1 MINSSTKFFFDNKW
15 SDDAS
20 LPPILNV
27 TLSNDMYQFNVIG
40 EKTIIEDQIQG
51 RDEPYLYNVDHKPLE
66 FTINIAFENYET
78 IDEVNKVVKWLY
90 NPKTY
95 KIFKTPP
102 ARMDYEQDTS
112 PGAVGY
118 GKTWY
123 DADDDKYYVRNEA
136 NGGWVIIPKTPEYF
150 VIFIGSPEY
159 YYVGNQKL
167 GYRNYI
173 GYITCKMR
181 VNAPYGY
188 TEILT
193 TTENTGDLETYPSFT
208 MASHETSGRGI
219 FRLVN
224 TTNST
229 SFKYFFATNEVL
241 TFNGYTKNLSTT
253 TNDKNPYLAWDKNYV
268 ILNSGSNTVS
278 ITTVY
283 GDSATPPDNPLDGET
298 YRDTSD
304 SNNIKSWN
312 ATLEVPAWQVV
323 QYPIITYSYRAP
335 KYL

>member
-136 NGGWVIIPKTPEYF
+136 NGG
-150 VIFIGSPEY
+150 
-159 YYVGNQKL
+159 
-167 GYRNYI
+167 
-173 GYITCKMR
+173 
-181 VNAPYGY
+181 
-188 TEILT
+188 
-193 TTENTGDLETYPSFT
+193 
-208 MASHETSGRGI
+208 
-219 FRLVN
+219 
-224 TTNST
+224 
-229 SFKYFFATNEVL
+229 
-241 TFNGYTKNLSTT
+241 
-253 TNDKNPYLAWDKNYV
+253 
-268 ILNSGSNTVS
+268 
-278 ITTVY
+278 
-283 GDSATPPDNPLDGET
+283 
-298 YRDTSD
+298 
-304 SNNIKSWN
+304 
-312 ATLEVPAWQVV
+312 
-323 QYPIITYSYRAP
+323 
-335 KYL
+335 